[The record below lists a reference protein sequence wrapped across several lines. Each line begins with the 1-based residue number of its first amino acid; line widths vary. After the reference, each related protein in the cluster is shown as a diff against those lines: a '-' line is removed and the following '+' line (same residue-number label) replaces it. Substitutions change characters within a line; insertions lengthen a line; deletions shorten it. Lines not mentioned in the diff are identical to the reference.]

1 MERDELLTIVS
12 NLRNGIEN
20 DEERETIFTQLT
32 DGITDVYTRL
42 DTSNSANS
50 ELTKCMED
58 LRKANMKLFQ
68 KIGSEPAGNEI
79 KDPDPE
85 PEKPKR
91 KFEDLFNE
99 KGDFK

>member
-20 DEERETIFTQLT
+20 DEERDNIFTQLT

-42 DTSNSANS
+42 DTSASANS
-50 ELTKCMED
+50 ELTRGMEE

-68 KIGSEPAGNEI
+68 KIGSEPSGNEI

-85 PEKPKR
+85 PTKAKR